1 MDFDETFETVS
12 EPEWSSVPD
21 KIRFKIQVDNEIL
34 GWARKFAA
42 RILKYAGGMG
52 FCTDRTLQ
60 VQSRTDTV

>member
-1 MDFDETFETVS
+1 MDFDQPIEIIS

-21 KIRFKIQVDNEIL
+21 KIQFKIQVHNDIL
-34 GWARKFAA
+34 RWARKFVA

-52 FCTDRTLQ
+52 FCTDSTL